1 MSKNVT
7 QLSDVQ
13 LYLRLLRY
21 VTPYWRVFTLSLL
34 ALIIHAATDPAV
46 AAILKPMLDGAF
58 IEQDPDMM
66 VNIPFLLVALF
77 SVRGLASYTGGVS
90 LHWVAN
96 KVIMDLRREM
106 FSHLL
111 NFPSQ
116 YYDKQNTGAIMSKFT
131 FDVTQ
136 IREATTNA
144 VSVLVKDSLS
154 IIGLLV
160 WMLYINWSMT
170 LIALISVPFVMAIML
185 YIRRRLRSMSHNVQD
200 TMAEMHH
207 VLGESID
214 GQRIVKLFAGQDQEN
229 KRFYNIINANRRF
242 AMKFA
247 MAAVASGP
255 AVQIVAA
262 IAMGLIVYIG
272 AKQTAMGLLSV
283 GEFVSFF
290 GAVAMLL
297 GPLKRVAR
305 INEHIQRGL
314 AASES
319 VFALLDEKPEEDKG
333 TLELAQVRGEIEIR
347 ELSHHYGNSNS
358 NVLEGVSLHIKPGET
373 IALVGASGSGKTT
386 LANLI
391 ARFYEN
397 CAGGIFLDGH
407 DIRDISLVNL
417 RSNMALVSQDIIL
430 FNDSIR
436 NNIAYGACSNA
447 TDADV
452 IAAAKAAHAM
462 EFISDLP
469 SGLDTIIGDK
479 GTRLSGG
486 QRQRIAF
493 ARALLKDAPI
503 LILDEATSSL
513 DTESERHIQMA
524 LEEIR
529 RKRTCIVIAHRLSTI
544 ESADR
549 IVVLEAG
556 KIVQVGTHTDLLQQ
570 EGKYARL
577 HK

>member
-21 VTPYWRVFTLSLL
+21 VTPYWRVFTLSIL

-77 SVRGLASYTGGVS
+77 SVRGLASYAGGVS

-111 NFPSQ
+111 DFPSQ
-116 YYDKQNTGAIMSKFT
+116 YYDKQNTGAIISKFT

-144 VSVLVKDSLS
+144 ISVLVKDSLA

-170 LIALISVPFVMAIML
+170 LIALIGVPFVMAIML
-185 YIRRRLRSMSHNVQD
+185 YIRRRLRSMSHKVQD

-229 KRFYNIINANRRF
+229 KRFYNTINANRRY

-255 AVQIVAA
+255 AVQFVAA
-262 IAMGLIVYIG
+262 IALGLIVYMG

-290 GAVAMLL
+290 GAVAMIL
-297 GPLKRVAR
+297 GPLKRMAR

-333 TLELAQVRGEIEIR
+333 TLELEQVRGEIEIR
-347 ELSHHYGNSNS
+347 ELSHHYSNSKS
-358 NVLEGVSLHIKPGET
+358 NVLENVSLHIKPGET

-391 ARFYEN
+391 TRFYEY

-417 RSNMALVSQDIIL
+417 RSNMAFVSQDIIL

-436 NNIAYGACSNA
+436 NNIAYGACRNA
-447 TDADV
+447 TNADV
-452 IAAAKAAHAM
+452 IAAAKAAHVM

-529 RKRTCIVIAHRLSTI
+529 RKRTCIIIAHRLSTI

-549 IVVLEAG
+549 IVVLEGG
-556 KIVQVGTHTDLLQQ
+556 KIVQVGTHKDLLQQ